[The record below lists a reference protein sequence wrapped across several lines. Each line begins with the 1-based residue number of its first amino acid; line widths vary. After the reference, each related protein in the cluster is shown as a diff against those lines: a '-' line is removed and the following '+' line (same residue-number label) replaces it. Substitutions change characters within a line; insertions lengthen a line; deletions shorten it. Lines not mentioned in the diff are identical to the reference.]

1 MEFLRGKYDLEEIM
15 ANLNIRRKALFHT
28 PAPGAVERLLND
40 SAALVTSKIH
50 FEQEIVSGQASV
62 HKGLHEQ
69 RLKKLRKKLDALA
82 QDDWK
87 YPTIESL
94 IGLK

>member
-1 MEFLRGKYDLEEIM
+1 M
-15 ANLNIRRKALFHT
+15 ANVNFRRKALFH
-28 PAPGAVERLLND
+28 APVPGNGSTDRSMGD
-40 SAALVTSKIH
+40 SMLSLSARIH
-50 FEQEIVSGQASV
+50 FEQEVESGQAGFQ
-62 HKGLHEQ
+62 KGLHDQ

-87 YPTIESL
+87 YPTVESL